1 MKSRIAMYIFF
12 SILCVVGIALYMV
25 RPDFPFFNVTMSAGA
40 GLIGAIFV
48 AVSLEAING
57 YEKRRYTLFVQKEIL
72 SGARSVLKN
81 FYWVVFKMFL
91 KYDMDIPSPCSLDEE
106 TDIGGIF
113 AEIRRH
119 IGENAEIDGQ
129 ILSKITAK
137 VDDCIDAFDR
147 LNSTIHKNMAVYVA
161 GGILTEGEIVY
172 LSSIHEELREVDA
185 SSNMTELLDNLIRL
199 YDLIS
204 KSEVLRVQVA
214 DILCKQ
220 YSTKK
225 SSNI

>member
-1 MKSRIAMYIFF
+1 
-12 SILCVVGIALYMV
+12 
-25 RPDFPFFNVTMSAGA
+25 
-40 GLIGAIFV
+40 
-48 AVSLEAING
+48 
-57 YEKRRYTLFVQKEIL
+57 
-72 SGARSVLKN
+72 
-81 FYWVVFKMFL
+81 
-91 KYDMDIPSPCSLDEE
+91 
-106 TDIGGIF
+106 
-113 AEIRRH
+113 
-119 IGENAEIDGQ
+119 
-129 ILSKITAK
+129 
-137 VDDCIDAFDR
+137 
-147 LNSTIHKNMAVYVA
+147 MAVYVA